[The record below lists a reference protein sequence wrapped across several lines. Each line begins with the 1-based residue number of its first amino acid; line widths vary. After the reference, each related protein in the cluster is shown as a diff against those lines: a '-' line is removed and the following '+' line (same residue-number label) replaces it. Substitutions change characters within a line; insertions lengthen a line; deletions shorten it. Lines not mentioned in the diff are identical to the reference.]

1 MDDFYCGDSWESRG
15 FSGFSEL
22 TKPAADGRDQAGS
35 VFQGETAITI
45 DDKGRLA
52 IPTSYRDLIARAS
65 ENRLVITYNPFEAG
79 SLYLYPQ
86 PVWERVR
93 DQVNALPRTKSVSR
107 NLQLK
112 LVGAATFV
120 EPDGNGRIG
129 IPSSHRSAVGIEKRA
144 VLLGM
149 GDKFELWSEQAH
161 HAQIR
166 MTLSDADL
174 GEAMLDLQL

>member
-1 MDDFYCGDSWESRG
+1 M
-15 FSGFSEL
+15 
-22 TKPAADGRDQAGS
+22 
-35 VFQGETAITI
+35 FQGETAITI

-52 IPTSYRDLIARAS
+52 IPTSYRDLVAR
-65 ENRLVITYNPFEAG
+65 ECGNRLVITYNPFEPG

-86 PVWERVR
+86 PVWEKVR
-93 DQVNALPRTKSVSR
+93 DQVNALPRTRSVSR

-120 EPDGNGRIG
+120 EPDGSGRIG
-129 IPSSHRSAVGIEKRA
+129 IPASHRNAVGIDKKA

-166 MTLSDADL
+166 QTLTDADL
-174 GEAMLDLQL
+174 GEGLLDLQL